1 MICNAHSIEMIYNTM
16 LKQHIYPRNSFC
28 YFFFKDVQ
36 AFFLKKKK
44 VLIRHKNKSNFKY
57 LCFKLFVNVFVL
69 KRKNKMNKEKMLLA
83 IPNMKRTIMT
93 IFPRN

>member
-28 YFFFKDVQ
+28 YFFF
-36 AFFLKKKK
+36 
-44 VLIRHKNKSNFKY
+44 LIRHKSKSNFKY
-57 LCFKLFVNVFVL
+57 LCFKLFVNVFIL
-69 KRKNKMNKEKMLLA
+69 KRENKMNKEKMLSA

-93 IFPRN
+93 IFARN

>member
-28 YFFFKDVQ
+28 YFFFLRMCG
-36 AFFLKKKK
+36 FFFF
-44 VLIRHKNKSNFKY
+44 LIRHKSKSNFKY
-57 LCFKLFVNVFVL
+57 LCFKLFVNVFIL
-69 KRKNKMNKEKMLLA
+69 KRENKMNKEKMLSA

-93 IFPRN
+93 IFARN